1 MEKKVDKKRV
11 VKFAAGLLTLA
22 FGIGSGVH
30 IYDSNIDHLN
40 EYCPLN
46 NVFGAQHQV
55 HEINNEY
62 AVYGINAFYA
72 ENGEVQLASAP
83 KKTEKDGKIV
93 YTAPIGYELSNGQIV
108 KNVGFEE
115 LEKDK
120 EDAIVLTYGT
130 PVYPEGTQPGDI
142 IRKSDI
148 QVYDPQVVKLIKAN
162 QENEMELTDQE
173 NDISRSR

>member
-1 MEKKVDKKRV
+1 MEKKVDKKRI
-11 VKFAAGLLTLA
+11 VKFAAAGLLTATLA
-22 FGIGSGVH
+22 TGIGLH

-46 NVFGAQHQV
+46 NIFGAQHQV

-72 ENGEVQLASAP
+72 ENGRAQLVSAP
-83 KKTEKDGKIV
+83 MISEKDGKTI
-93 YTAPIGYELSNGQIV
+93 YTAPIGYELSNGQVV
-108 KNVGFEE
+108 KNVGFDE

-120 EDAIVLTYGT
+120 EDAIVLTSGT
-130 PVYPEGTQPGDI
+130 PVYPEGAQPGDI

-148 QVYDPQVVKLIKAN
+148 QVYDPQVVKLIRAN
-162 QENEMELTDQE
+162 QEIESELIDQE
-173 NDISRSR
+173 KLSR